1 MPNFLSTN
9 GETSIKQANSIKHQE
24 AKKKESK
31 KKKLFQ
37 KQKLTPSTTT
47 SAIMDSGMV
56 RLKESVATKEEV
68 KKQPL
73 QSDSP

>member
-24 AKKKESK
+24 AKKKSQ